1 MQTLGFFVVEKG
13 KNNSFKVT
21 FNLFLLKQMAIS
33 IITTHRYPD
42 KLEAL
47 PVNTSVLPGG
57 R

>member
-1 MQTLGFFVVEKG
+1 
-13 KNNSFKVT
+13 
-21 FNLFLLKQMAIS
+21 MAVS